1 MTTTAAPG
9 SRQAH
14 REASERDK
22 HARRFLLRLS
32 LANWGVAV
40 VAWTVSAFLGITSPA
55 SIIVYSVLFVIG
67 LVAVVVALVT
77 YVLEKFAHTP
87 EQLASAD
94 AEARDADGIAG
105 AEDDTGEAGVT
116 AAAAPGE
123 DVSAKGEPVKDD
135 APKGEPAKGEPRQGR
150 PPAKGEPPAKGNP
163 PPRAT
168 LRLPP
173 RADRDSSGVPGSVS
187 PSKPALF
194 ARLVKIEHSIFA
206 LPFAYAGAFL
216 AADGM
221 PTWAQLVWITVAM
234 VGARS
239 AAMALNRLI
248 DAELDARNPRTA
260 TRELPAGRLGRREVW
275 LFTAVS
281 VALLVVAA
289 FQLSEPCR
297 YLWPIPLAAFVLYPY
312 AKRFTWFCHYALGLT
327 LGLAPA
333 AAWLA
338 VRGTLGPV
346 PWLLFFAVGLWVG
359 GFDVIYA
366 IFDLDFDRRSGLH
379 SVPVALGAR
388 GALIVAAL
396 SHVATVTLLVAVGSL
411 SDLGAV
417 YWIGLAAVA
426 ALLAWPHVDIA
437 RRGLDRVGM
446 GFMSV
451 NGAVG
456 LLYGAVVIV
465 ATLWS

>member
-1 MTTTAAPG
+1 
-9 SRQAH
+9 
-14 REASERDK
+14 
-22 HARRFLLRLS
+22 
-32 LANWGVAV
+32 
-40 VAWTVSAFLGITSPA
+40 VS
-55 SIIVYSVLFVIG
+55 
-67 LVAVVVALVT
+67 
-77 YVLEKFAHTP
+77 
-87 EQLASAD
+87 
-94 AEARDADGIAG
+94 
-105 AEDDTGEAGVT
+105 
-116 AAAAPGE
+116 
-123 DVSAKGEPVKDD
+123 
-135 APKGEPAKGEPRQGR
+135 
-150 PPAKGEPPAKGNP
+150 
-163 PPRAT
+163 
-168 LRLPP
+168 
-173 RADRDSSGVPGSVS
+173 GSV
-187 PSKPALF
+187 PASKPALF
-194 ARLVKIEHSIFA
+194 ARLVKIEHSVYA

-221 PTWAQLVWITVAM
+221 PTWGELLWITVAM

-275 LFTAVS
+275 LFTAAS
-281 VALLVVAA
+281 VALLVAAA

-366 IFDLDFDRRSGLH
+366 IFDLDFDRRNGLH
-379 SVPVALGAR
+379 SVPVTMGER

-396 SHVATVTLLVAVGSL
+396 SHVATVALLVAVGAL
-411 SDLGAV
+411 SGLGPV
-417 YWIGLAAVA
+417 YWLGLAAVA

-437 RRGLDRVGM
+437 RRGLGRVGM
-446 GFMSV
+446 GFMTV

-465 ATLWS
+465 ATLLA